1 MSYNAKEKLTM
12 KEWLPLI
19 GMTFAAFLFNT
30 SEFMPIGLLSTIAE
44 DFAMT
49 EAEIGRIVSIYAWAV
64 MILSMP
70 LMVMASRYGL
80 RTLILATLGVFIL
93 SNSLASIATDFWTL
107 LGARLVLACAHAI
120 YWSIATPAAVR
131 LVAPQF
137 KTVAMSMLIAGS
149 SMAVILGMPLG
160 RVIGLNLG
168 WRMSFL
174 TMAII
179 AAVTLAYMC
188 FVFPKLEKTEKF
200 TFKQL
205 PELLR
210 NKALLGLYGI
220 ATVVPTAQYAAYSYI
235 EPFMKFVAQMSDG
248 MVTISLMIFGCA
260 GLLGSAIFARAYEKH
275 VKVFLTASIA
285 GIAVSHLLLNAA
297 SANEYALIGLFIFWG
312 VCMTCFGMASQADLL
327 AVHHL

>member
-1 MSYNAKEKLTM
+1 MSDNVKEKLTI

-49 EAEIGRIVSIYAWAV
+49 EAEIGRIVSIYAWVV

-80 RTLILATLGVFIL
+80 RTLILSTLAVFIL

-107 LGARLVLACAHAI
+107 LGARLILACAHAI
-120 YWSIATPAAVR
+120 YWSIATPAVVR
-131 LVAPQF
+131 MVAPQF

-160 RVIGLNLG
+160 RVIGLHAG

-179 AAVTLAYMC
+179 AACTLTYLC
-188 FVFPKLEKTEKF
+188 FVFPKLEK
-200 TFKQL
+200 Q
-205 PELLR
+205 R
-210 NKALLGLYGI
+210 N
-220 ATVVPTAQYAAYSYI
+220 
-235 EPFMKFVAQMSDG
+235 
-248 MVTISLMIFGCA
+248 
-260 GLLGSAIFARAYEKH
+260 
-275 VKVFLTASIA
+275 
-285 GIAVSHLLLNAA
+285 LLLSSFLN
-297 SANEYALIGLFIFWG
+297 YFVIK
-312 VCMTCFGMASQADLL
+312 T
-327 AVHHL
+327 